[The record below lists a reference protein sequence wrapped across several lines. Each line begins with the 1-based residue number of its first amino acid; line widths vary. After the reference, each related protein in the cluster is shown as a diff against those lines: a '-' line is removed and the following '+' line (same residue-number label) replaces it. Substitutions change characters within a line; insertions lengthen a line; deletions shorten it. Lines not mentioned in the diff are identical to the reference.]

1 MNQGEKHPLPET
13 DIWVVRAGRGGI
25 HAQRFV
31 EKRIAAIDWDV
42 GELSA
47 TTPDEE
53 VKNRIKDQHPGVK
66 PGSSLSGAN
75 QVIRFFKEIAI
86 GDSVATYAAD
96 NRLYHIGIIQS
107 EAKRSPIPAA
117 DGAEQAEYEYARDV
131 EWLYQVPR
139 DRLTAGT
146 RNSLSGLMT
155 LFRLSTEA
163 SKELRSH
170 CLEYGAVETV
180 ANTRV
185 MSLDEPDSGEIL
197 KDYSVKAEQFVEDQ
211 IAKLGWEQVQDL
223 VAGILRAMGYKTRV
237 SQPGPDR
244 GVDVSASPD
253 GLGLVEPRIFVE
265 VKHRKGP
272 TGVAEVRSFLGGR
285 KAGDRCLYVS
295 TGGFSQQAHYEAE
308 RASIPLTLIN
318 MPYLRE
324 LLLNHYENL
333 DSGTRA
339 LVPLKRV
346 YLPIAE

>member
-31 EKRIAAIDWDV
+31 ENRIVAIDWDV

-47 TTPDEE
+47 TIPDEE
-53 VKNRIKDQHPGVK
+53 VKNRIKDQHPGAK

-75 QVIRFFKEIAI
+75 QVIRFFKEVAI

-107 EAKRSPIPAA
+107 EAKRLAIPAA
-117 DGAEQAEYEYARDV
+117 DGAEQAEYEYARVV

-139 DRLTAGT
+139 DKLTAGA
-146 RNSLSGLMT
+146 RNSLGSALT
-155 LFRLSTEA
+155 VFRLPREA
-163 SKELRSH
+163 SVELRTH
-170 CLEYGAVETV
+170 CLGDGVADSAISGITALQNESGA
-180 ANTRV
+180 
-185 MSLDEPDSGEIL
+185 GEIL
-197 KDYSVKAEQFVEDQ
+197 EEYSVKAEGLVEDQ
-211 IAKLGWEQVQDL
+211 IAKLGWEQVQEL

-237 SQPGPDR
+237 SPPGPDR

-253 GLGLVEPRIFVE
+253 GLGLAEPRIFVE
-265 VKHRKGP
+265 VKHRKGQ
-272 TGVAEVRSFLGGR
+272 TGAAEVRSFLGGR

-324 LLLNHYENL
+324 LLLNHYESL
-333 DSGTRA
+333 DPATQA

-346 YLPIAE
+346 YLPISE